1 MRERDDIGVSYFGLR
16 EPWRASRCDTKSYHI
31 GHMSE
36 FRIVSES
43 HILSLERFVD
53 LGYFSR
59 EKSELD
65 KKLESITYTE
75 SEAIRLIEKSLKYI
89 FYDFHSHH
97 HRSILCAS
105 IWLITC

>member
-1 MRERDDIGVSYFGLR
+1 
-16 EPWRASRCDTKSYHI
+16 
-31 GHMSE
+31 MSE

-75 SEAIRLIEKSLKYI
+75 SEAIRLIEKSLKDI
-89 FYDFHSHH
+89 FYDFHSHY
-97 HRSILCAS
+97 HRSIFRAS